1 MAKYALKVR
10 DRDLE
15 VEIEDD
21 PQGGLQVRIDG
32 SWRKAT
38 IQRLGSS
45 PRYALSVDGRTFDV
59 VAVVTPEGFNVHV
72 GGVTHRVESV
82 RRARR
87 QRHDR
92 DESGHLED
100 GRWVMRSPLTGAV
113 IDVRVSAGSA
123 VEPGDVLLVIEAM
136 KMQNELRSRVGGTVS
151 AVHVERGQ
159 RVELGALLIE
169 ITAKTAPVELPP

>member
-1 MAKYALKVR
+1 LAKYALKVR

-136 KMQNELRSRVGGTVS
+136 KMQNELRAARAG
-151 AVHVERGQ
+151 
-159 RVELGALLIE
+159 RVEKIYVAEG
-169 ITAKTAPVELPP
+169 TGVESGSRLVRLV